1 MSLSATAIF
10 HHFALLAIFT
20 PDPMKRNRR
29 RLPVPQ
35 HEFGFTPNTFNLIAE
50 TGLDGERITRER
62 GEADHARQLAEA
74 AQAAFFTTTQNHHE

>member
-1 MSLSATAIF
+1 
-10 HHFALLAIFT
+10 
-20 PDPMKRNRR
+20 MKRNRR

-35 HEFGFTPNTFNLIAE
+35 HEFGFTPDTFNLIAE

-74 AQAAFFTTTQNHHE
+74 AQHGFRFKLDTPHTLRETLEAIWA

>member
-1 MSLSATAIF
+1 MILCCGE
-10 HHFALLAIFT
+10 
-20 PDPMKRNRR
+20 KR

-35 HEFGFTPNTFNLIAE
+35 HEFGFTPGTFNLIAE

-74 AQAAFFTTTQNHHE
+74 AQAAFTVLMPDEG

>member
-1 MSLSATAIF
+1 
-10 HHFALLAIFT
+10 
-20 PDPMKRNRR
+20 MKRNRR

-35 HEFGFTPNTFNLIAE
+35 HEFGFSPDTFNLIAE

-74 AQAAFFTTTQNHHE
+74 AQAAFPVLMPDEH

>member
-1 MSLSATAIF
+1 
-10 HHFALLAIFT
+10 
-20 PDPMKRNRR
+20 MKRNRR

-35 HEFGFTPNTFNLIAE
+35 HEFGFTPDTFNLITE

-74 AQAAFFTTTQNHHE
+74 AQAALFTPRTQNHHE